1 MLIFVLKPV
10 LYGRKDDK
18 TLILMHGVCF
28 FHVVL
33 FIFALKSFAKIMKWE
48 MLSKRIKLY
57 CSKGWMYNLS
67 VNILSVIIIQ
77 NRNCSS
83 GTRYLIRRKTVFSVY
98 DDCLEQQY

>member
-57 CSKGWMYNLS
+57 CSKGW
-67 VNILSVIIIQ
+67 
-77 NRNCSS
+77 
-83 GTRYLIRRKTVFSVY
+83 GRYTYIKPINYIKVREF
-98 DDCLEQQY
+98 